1 MEKQDDKT
9 LGQFLKEY
17 LQNSNLDIQALHEKT
32 KISKKY
38 LNIII
43 NDDYENYPAKVYLRG
58 FLKEIAKVLNI
69 DFSLIDNKYLSKLDL
84 DREPQITPK
93 YESILEIENS
103 RNKFIVP
110 VIVLVICIIF
120 ILGYFFLKPSHKVVK
135 NEINK
140 KKVKKVV
147 KFKKKEIKEGV
158 ITVKQEVKNDNN
170 SNQNNI
176 IIKKSLKNKK
186 NSKIK
191 RLKILAKELT
201 WVRVT
206 MDNKTKKTYFMKR
219 GENQTFEAKKF
230 FKIDTGNAGGIEL
243 ILNGKKLAPIGKRGE
258 VKHIILK

>member
-17 LQNSNLDIQALHEKT
+17 LLKNNLDIQALHEKT

-69 DFSLIDNKYLSKLDL
+69 DFSIIENNYLAKLNL
-84 DREPQITPK
+84 DKDPEITPK
-93 YESILEIENS
+93 YESIFEIEN
-103 RNKFIVP
+103 RKNKFITP
-110 VIVLVICIIF
+110 GIVIVVFIIF
-120 ILGYFFLKPSHKVVK
+120 ILGYFFLKPSHKVVN
-135 NEINK
+135 NEI
-140 KKVKKVV
+140 
-147 KFKKKEIKEGV
+147 E
-158 ITVKQEVKNDNN
+158 KQEVKNVVKFKDKEKKEIVKVQKETKNDNN
-170 SNQNNI
+170 SIKNKLI
-176 IIKKSLKNKK
+176 VKKSVKKK
-186 NSKIK
+186 NSNKIK
-191 RLKILAKELT
+191 HLEILAKELT

-206 MDNKTKKTYFMKR
+206 MDNKTKKTYFMQK
-219 GENQTFEAKKF
+219 GENKTFEAKKF
-230 FKIDTGNAGGIEL
+230 FKIDTGNAGGIDL